1 MAGRLQVI
9 LSHLESVYITSKY
22 MEEHDLGP
30 FLPFPGIY
38 LEFQGSKTPFRS
50 DPGDYIG
57 EELFQSFFPGNSSK
71 LDDPI
76 VPKMTIN
83 HADSVLLDQ

>member
-38 LEFQGSKTPFRS
+38 LGFQGSKTPFRS
-50 DPGDYIG
+50 DPGDW
-57 EELFQSFFPGNSSK
+57 SFFSGNSSK

-76 VPKMTIN
+76 VPKLTNN
-83 HADSVLLDQ
+83 HAGSVVLDQ